1 MNPDEMMS
9 REKVEVPPMSPMP
22 MNEMP
27 MDPMGMMPMDQMA
40 MPMPMDQMPMPMDQM
55 PMPMDQMPMMPP
67 ESDMMPMDPM
77 AEMPP
82 EAKEALM
89 QPDPEITTVLMARL
103 ANLDRSELQELDKI
117 ITPEVAPIVLRLL
130 PEMGQL
136 FNAMEQEGFMEM
148 REVDDESPAEEEL
161 GALGNV

>member
-1 MNPDEMMS
+1 MAMNPDEMMS
-9 REKVEVPPMSPMP
+9 REQVEAPPMSPMP
-22 MNEMP
+22 MDEMP

-40 MPMPMDQMPMPMDQM
+40 MPM
-55 PMPMDQMPMMPP
+55 
-67 ESDMMPMDPM
+67 MPMDPM
-77 AEMPP
+77 ADMPP
-82 EAKEALM
+82 EAREALM

-136 FNAMEQEGFMEM
+136 FNAMEQQGFMEM
-148 REVDDESPAEEEL
+148 REVDDVPPAEEEL
-161 GALGNV
+161 GALGGV

>member
-1 MNPDEMMS
+1 MAMNPDEMMS
-9 REKVEVPPMSPMP
+9 REQVEAPPVSPMP
-22 MNEMP
+22 MDEMP

-40 MPMPMDQMPMPMDQM
+40 MPM
-55 PMPMDQMPMMPP
+55 MPP
-67 ESDMMPMDPM
+67 EGDMMAMDPM
-77 AEMPP
+77 MRMDAMADMPP
-82 EAKEALM
+82 DAREALM

-136 FNAMEQEGFMEM
+136 FNAMEQQGFMEM
-148 REVDDESPAEEEL
+148 WEVDYVRPAEEEL
-161 GALGNV
+161 GALGGV

>member
-1 MNPDEMMS
+1 MAMNPEEMMLQ
-9 REKVEVPPMSPMP
+9 EQV
-22 MNEMP
+22 
-27 MDPMGMMPMDQMA
+27 D
-40 MPMPMDQMPMPMDQM
+40 PMPMDNMA
-55 PMPMDQMPMMPP
+55 MMPP
-67 ESDMMPMDPM
+67 VPDPMAMQPPVPDPMAMQPEGEMMLPTDNPM

-82 EAKEALM
+82 EAREALM

-136 FNAMEQEGFMEM
+136 FNAMEQQGFMEM
-148 REVDDESPAEEEL
+148 EEGEPPATAGEEL
-161 GALGNV
+161 GALGSV